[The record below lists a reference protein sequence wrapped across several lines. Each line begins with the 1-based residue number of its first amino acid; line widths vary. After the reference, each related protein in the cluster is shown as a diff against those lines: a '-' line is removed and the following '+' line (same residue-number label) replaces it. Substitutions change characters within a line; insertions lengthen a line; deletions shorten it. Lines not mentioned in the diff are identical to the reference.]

1 MYCKLFQTMIMDFKS
16 FLIGALASALILVS
30 LGAASNHVSSPALS
44 EYRYVDE
51 SYSMFE
57 RECNRLV
64 QQGFQ
69 PVGGMYTY
77 SQDGTGKRFFIQAF
91 AK

>member
-1 MYCKLFQTMIMDFKS
+1 MHPKLFQTTVMDFKS
-16 FLIGALASALILVS
+16 FMIGALASALIFVS
-30 LGAASNHVSSPALS
+30 LGAASNHVSSSNLS

-51 SYSMFE
+51 GYGMFE
-57 RECNRLV
+57 RECNRLI
-64 QQGFQ
+64 QLGFQ

-77 SQDGTGKRFFIQAF
+77 SQDDTGKRFFIQAF

>member
-1 MYCKLFQTMIMDFKS
+1 MDFKS
-16 FLIGALASALILVS
+16 FMIGALASALIFVS
-30 LGAASNHVSSPALS
+30 LGAANNNASSPAIS

-51 SYSMFE
+51 SYSMYE

-64 QQGFQ
+64 QLGFE
-69 PVGGMYTY
+69 PVGGMFTY

-91 AK
+91 VK